1 MKAEYVI
8 GALVALWLADWT
20 RRAYRAAFFQRV
32 CDNCGGTVHGVIGG
46 PDLCFNCKKTAWDAG
61 WHYERRA
68 TVRGLA
74 KGAYRWYRYGGSEG
88 VSTDT

>member
-46 PDLCFNCKKTAWDAG
+46 PDLCFNCKKTAWDVHVLRTG
-61 WHYERRA
+61 PEDVGRA
-68 TVRGLA
+68 IREVTR
-74 KGAYRWYRYGGSEG
+74 
-88 VSTDT
+88 